1 MPGPDLSHR
10 EATGVGVGMEHAHEV
25 RDSRTALYRI
35 GILGLGIWSIVAFV
49 GGPGESPVSAEEAT
63 SRIAAVCDDIDVA
76 EANALLALGIDE
88 MKVLSPRTVIAEIE
102 DGIDDLDRLT
112 DIIDIAAGSE
122 LYWSASAK
130 SQLSLYEFSRDFFR
144 TVRNGLNR
152 GKVLSDLAD
161 EIGDLGDSRVIT
173 RESFEGVQ
181 DGLGSIDRCA
191 SVVTLLPSW
200 N

>member
-1 MPGPDLSHR
+1 MPGPDLSHP

-76 EANALLALGIDE
+76 EAGSLLNMTSYQMSASGGGLSDIIDVA
-88 MKVLSPRTVIAEIE
+88 M
-102 DGIDDLDRLT
+102 DDLDRLQE
-112 DIIDIAAGSE
+112 IVEIAAESKLSWASYARTQLPYFEFTGE
-122 LYWSASAK
+122 L
-130 SQLSLYEFSRDFFR
+130 FR
-144 TVRNGLNR
+144 TISKGLQQGR
-152 GKVLSDLAD
+152 ALSDLAE
-161 EIGDLGDSRVIT
+161 EIRVLDVDQRVIRARF
-173 RESFEGVQ
+173 RELG